1 MLAWEKGRMNGIFR
15 LRLPKLF
22 ILSPQLI
29 FPPCNSLFKKKLPQ
43 TSCLGYHLD
52 FLLFKAVCSQFSSVI
67 QTWGIF
73 LLITIQKLCYVF
85 VFLGFL
91 TLLANFGLVTP
102 IPDGIRVLGVE
113 TPLST

>member
-1 MLAWEKGRMNGIFR
+1 MNGIFR

-22 ILSPQLI
+22 FFSLQLL
-29 FPPCNSLFKKKLPQ
+29 FPPCKKKKFFVKLPQ
-43 TSCLGYHLD
+43 TSCLGYYLE

-67 QTWGIF
+67 RTWEIF
-73 LLITIQKLCYVF
+73 LLITLQELCYVF

-91 TLLANFGLVTP
+91 TLLTNFGLVAP

-113 TPLST
+113 TPLRT

>member
-1 MLAWEKGRMNGIFR
+1 MNGIFR

-22 ILSPQLI
+22 FFSPQL
-29 FPPCNSLFKKKLPQ
+29 LFSPQ
-43 TSCLGYHLD
+43 TSCLGYYLE

-67 QTWGIF
+67 RTWEIF
-73 LLITIQKLCYVF
+73 LLIPLQELCDVF

-91 TLLANFGLVTP
+91 TLLTNFGLVAP

-113 TPLST
+113 KTILFSFLFFCIFLS

>member
-1 MLAWEKGRMNGIFR
+1 MNGIFR

-22 ILSPQLI
+22 FFSPQLI
-29 FPPCNSLFKKKLPQ
+29 FPPYKKKKLPQ
-43 TSCLGYHLD
+43 TSCLGYYLE

-67 QTWGIF
+67 RTWEIF
-73 LLITIQKLCYVF
+73 LLITLQELCYVF

-91 TLLANFGLVTP
+91 TLLANFGLVAP

-113 TPLST
+113 TPLRT

>member
-1 MLAWEKGRMNGIFR
+1 MNGIFR
-15 LRLPKLF
+15 LRLPNSFSFLLNCYFLF
-22 ILSPQLI
+22 VIPVK
-29 FPPCNSLFKKKLPQ
+29 KKKLPQ

-67 QTWGIF
+67 RTWEIF
-73 LLITIQKLCYVF
+73 LLITIQELCYVF

-91 TLLANFGLVTP
+91 TLLANFGLVAP

-113 TPLST
+113 TPLRT

>member
-1 MLAWEKGRMNGIFR
+1 MLAWVKGRMNGIFR

-22 ILSPQLI
+22 ILSPQLL
-29 FPPCNSLFKKKLPQ
+29 FPLCNFFNKLPQ
-43 TSCLGYHLD
+43 NSCLGYHLD

-67 QTWGIF
+67 QTWEIFF
-73 LLITIQKLCYVF
+73 LLITIQELCYVF

-91 TLLANFGLVTP
+91 ILLANFGLVAP

-113 TPLST
+113 TPLRT

>member
-1 MLAWEKGRMNGIFR
+1 MNGIFR
-15 LRLPKLF
+15 SRLPKLF
-22 ILSPQLI
+22 FFPPQLL
-29 FPPCNSLFKKKLPQ
+29 FPLCNSLKKKKLPQ

-67 QTWGIF
+67 RTWEIF
-73 LLITIQKLCYVF
+73 LLITIQELCYVF

-91 TLLANFGLVTP
+91 TLLANFGLVAP

-113 TPLST
+113 TPLRT

>member
-1 MLAWEKGRMNGIFR
+1 MNGIFK

-22 ILSPQLI
+22 FFSHP
-29 FPPCNSLFKKKLPQ
+29 LFFPQ
-43 TSCLGYHLD
+43 TSCLGYYLE
-52 FLLFKAVCSQFSSVI
+52 FLLFKAVCSQFSFVI
-67 QTWGIF
+67 RTWEIF
-73 LLITIQKLCYVF
+73 LLITLQDLCYVF

-113 TPLST
+113 TPLRT

>member
-1 MLAWEKGRMNGIFR
+1 MEFFR

-22 ILSPQLI
+22 FFSPQLL
-29 FPPCNSLFKKKLPQ
+29 FLPCKNKKIKIKKIKIKKLPQ
-43 TSCLGYHLD
+43 TSCLGYHLE

-67 QTWGIF
+67 RTWEIF
-73 LLITIQKLCYVF
+73 LLIIIQELCYVF

-91 TLLANFGLVTP
+91 TLLANFGLVAP

-113 TPLST
+113 TPLRT